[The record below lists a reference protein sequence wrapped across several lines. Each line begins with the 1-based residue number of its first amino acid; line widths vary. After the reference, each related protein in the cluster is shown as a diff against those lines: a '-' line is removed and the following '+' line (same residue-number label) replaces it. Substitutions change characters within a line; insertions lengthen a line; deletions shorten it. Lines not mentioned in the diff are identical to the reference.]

1 MRNINRH
8 IFNTEKSSF
17 PMLGLHRLDGFLT
30 GLYFLYERKYCCM
43 RLALLLLYTARFVV
57 FFFQLVFSEL
67 LLHKLKLSK
76 IEYPSFSCSSALS
89 HVTLNTKRKRD
100 YRGKYVPI
108 VFLLYSILVQFG

>member
-1 MRNINRH
+1 
-8 IFNTEKSSF
+8 
-17 PMLGLHRLDGFLT
+17 MLGLHRLDGFLT

-89 HVTLNTKRKRD
+89 HVTLNT
-100 YRGKYVPI
+100 
-108 VFLLYSILVQFG
+108 